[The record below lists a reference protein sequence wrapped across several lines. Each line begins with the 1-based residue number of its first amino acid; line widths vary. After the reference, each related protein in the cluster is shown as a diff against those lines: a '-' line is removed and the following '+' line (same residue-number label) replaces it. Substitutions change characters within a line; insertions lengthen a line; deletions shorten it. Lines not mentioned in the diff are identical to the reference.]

1 MRWKISYNPSSMQE
15 YLDEILQYCVA
26 NASKALQ
33 NDKERVWTS
42 CSSEYDKLAKQLG
55 NDEEMVKAF
64 SLIINEILLLQM
76 HTFFVAMDG
85 GEWISEKYRF
95 DIVDKGDESIINENT
110 ALHEEFFD
118 YLWEKRNGDPFEK
131 LQ

>member
-33 NDKERVWTS
+33 NDK
-42 CSSEYDKLAKQLG
+42 
-55 NDEEMVKAF
+55 
-64 SLIINEILLLQM
+64 EILLLQM

>member
-1 MRWKISYNPSSMQE
+1 MDDFMK
-15 YLDEILQYCVA
+15 YLDEIIKYYVSHA
-26 NASKALQ
+26 REAIQ

-42 CSSEYDKLAKQLG
+42 CSSEYAKLAKQLG

-95 DIVDKGDESIINENT
+95 DIINKENSSIINKET

-118 YLWEKRNGDPFEK
+118 YLWKKYDGDPFRH

>member
-1 MRWKISYNPSSMQE
+1 MDDFMK
-15 YLDEILQYCVA
+15 YLDEIIKYYVSHA
-26 NASKALQ
+26 REAIQ

-42 CSSEYDKLAKQLG
+42 CSSEYAKLAKQLG

-85 GEWISEKYRF
+85 G
-95 DIVDKGDESIINENT
+95 
-110 ALHEEFFD
+110 
-118 YLWEKRNGDPFEK
+118 
-131 LQ
+131 

>member
-1 MRWKISYNPSSMQE
+1 MEDFMK
-15 YLDEILQYCVA
+15 YLDEILQYCVS
-26 NASKALQ
+26 NAQKALQ

-42 CSSEYDKLAKQLG
+42 CASEYAKLAKQIG
-55 NDEEMVKAF
+55 DDEETVKAF

-76 HTFFVAMDG
+76 HTLLVAMDG

-95 DIVDKGDESIINENT
+95 DIVDKEDESIINENK

-118 YLWEKRNGDPFEK
+118 YLWEKRNGDPFVK